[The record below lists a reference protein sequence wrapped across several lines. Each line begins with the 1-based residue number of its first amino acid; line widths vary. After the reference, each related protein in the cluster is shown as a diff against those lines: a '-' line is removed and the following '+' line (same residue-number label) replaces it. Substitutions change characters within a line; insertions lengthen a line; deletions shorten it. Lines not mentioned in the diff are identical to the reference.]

1 MSLSSLHWASNHY
14 RDHHFDCTATKIL
27 PGEYYATAASGLIV
41 TVLGSCVAAC
51 IRDPFT
57 GIGGMNHFL
66 LPDDGTAELGTS
78 ARYGAF
84 AMELLINELLVMG
97 ASRSRL
103 QAKVFGGGNV
113 IAGMVKNDVGRRN
126 AEFVEE
132 YLAREGIAIVA
143 RDLMGSLPRKVYF
156 FPDTG
161 QVLVKKLQEVKND
174 TIVLR
179 ERMFREE
186 IAKQPTS
193 GEVELFLS

>member
-1 MSLSSLHWASNHY
+1 MSRTRLHWANNTYH
-14 RDHHFDCTATKIL
+14 DHHFGCPAVKIL
-27 PGEYYATAASGLIV
+27 PGEYYATNTTEVVV

-51 IRDPFT
+51 IRDPVT

-66 LPDDGTAELGTS
+66 LPDDGSEELGTS

-84 AMELLINELLVMG
+84 AMELLINELLIMG
-97 ASRSRL
+97 ASRARL

-126 AEFVEE
+126 AEFVDQ
-132 YLAREGIAIVA
+132 YLKREGVPVIA

-161 QVLVKKLQEVKND
+161 EVLVKKLRELKND
-174 TIVLR
+174 TILAREQSFRKVLA
-179 ERMFREE
+179 EE
-186 IAKQPTS
+186 TPS
-193 GEVELFLS
+193 GAVELFGP